1 MRQSLPIFARVETI
15 DGEYSDPCANI
26 VAIRRVLTDML
37 GHFNDDDG
45 WSMASHLAITA
56 LMALFPFLIFA
67 TTLASFLGAQAF
79 TETAVHLVFDTWPDQ
94 IADPIAREVVNVLT
108 VQRTDLLTY
117 GVLLAA
123 FFASNGIEALRTSLN
138 RAYRVT
144 ETRTFVF
151 RRIQSIAFVLI
162 ATVGFLA
169 ISVLLVLAPLIARFA
184 VAHAAWIEP
193 YIGTFTL
200 WRFVIASTVIVLGLF
215 AVHVWLPAGKRRFVD
230 IVPGIIFTLA
240 RLAGRIDDLRRLSRP
255 FLLLCEHLCR
265 AGLDH
270 DRHGVPL
277 HRFGRFI
284 LGGELNASIRRY
296 LDARARLGVTGINV
310 SHRDTCTCCVYH
322 DVIH

>member
-1 MRQSLPIFARVETI
+1 MRK
-15 DGEYSDPCANI
+15 I
-26 VAIRRVLTDML
+26 VAVRRVLTDML

-79 TETAVHLVFDTWPDQ
+79 AETAVHLVFDTWPEQ

-108 VQRTDLLTY
+108 VQRSDLLTY

-144 ETRTFVF
+144 ETRPFF
-151 RRIQSIAFVLI
+151 YRRIQSIAFVLI

-169 ISVLLVLAPLIARFA
+169 ISVLLVFAPLIARLA
-184 VAHAAWIEP
+184 VARMAWIEP
-193 YIGTFTL
+193 YMGTFTL
-200 WRFVIASTVIVLGLF
+200 WRFVIASAVIVLGLI
-215 AVHVWLPAGKRRFVD
+215 AVHVWLPAGKRRFVH
-230 IVPGIIFTLA
+230 IVPGIIFTLIGWLVGSTIFA
-240 RLAGRIDDLRRLSRP
+240 AYLDRFSSYVNTY
-255 FLLLCEHLCR
+255 
-265 AGLDH
+265 AGLASIM
-270 DRHGVPL
+270 VAVVFL
-277 HRFGRFI
+277 YIISAVFI

-296 LDARARLGVTGINV
+296 FEARARVG
-310 SHRDTCTCCVYH
+310 S
-322 DVIH
+322 